1 MEKVL
6 TKLNIQSKTSAS
18 LFKTD
23 FTSLFM
29 CFFGLFIGRVSIF
42 SFLNPLAIAY
52 LSVFLLTNFKFYP
65 IAVFVA
71 LGTITKFSGLYILKY
86 ILCIGFMSISNAI
99 FTKFY
104 NKKNTFVIACIGS
117 ISIFASGMIII
128 LFNGITFYFVLIALL
143 ESVLVFSLTYI
154 LKIGVSIMT
163 GSKTKKVLSSEQ
175 LISLAI
181 LFGGVISGASDIYI
195 GDVSL
200 RNFFCSLVILLV
212 GYKGG
217 SALAS
222 TTGVLLG
229 LMLSVTGFCNYNFII
244 ILAVT
249 GMCSGFL
256 HKKGKIFS
264 VVFFLIGGFLI
275 TFYIDTVLIVSELF
289 YSTAFAI
296 LVFMFLPEKFYFN
309 ISETLNP
316 TLDNSED
323 YISRVKELT
332 TYKLQGFSRAFLKL
346 SITFSGLSEKKTSLD
361 QKDISKLIDDI
372 AAKVCTHC
380 DINTICWQTNFY
392 DTYQAVFSMLGACEK
407 KGQIDL
413 EDIPEEF
420 SKTCID
426 LEKFKETANRIFELY
441 RSNLIWNNKIIESRE
456 LVSQQLLGVSGI
468 IEDLATEL
476 DIELKFREDIEQNLL
491 NSLATNNID
500 VLSVIV
506 LENKLDKYEV
516 TFKHKECLYRKK
528 CFKDI
533 LPVVNKVL
541 GRRMKKEDVVCNI
554 YKPLDKKNGICTL
567 RLVEEQKFK
576 ISSAIARAVKDDSKE
591 SGDSY
596 SFIELKSGQCLLALS
611 DGMGSGKKARQESS
625 ATVELLE
632 DFIDSGFQK
641 ELAIKIINSVLVL
654 KSSEDSFSTLDICA
668 FDTYTG
674 IAEFIKIGAASTFII
689 RNKDV
694 QVIKSSSLPMGI
706 LNDVDIEITTK
717 KLKDNDVIVM
727 VTDGIMEISE
737 TEAYKEQWIID
748 CLRTFKSSN
757 PEDISEYLLLEAKK
771 ASNQII
777 KDDMTVLV
785 ARVWEKA

>member
-6 TKLNIQSKTSAS
+6 TKLNMQYKTNVS

-23 FTSLFM
+23 LTSLVL
-29 CFFGLFIGRVSIF
+29 CVFGLFIGRVSVF
-42 SFLNPLAIAY
+42 SFLNPLAIGY
-52 LSVFLLTNFKFYP
+52 LSVFLLTNFKFYL
-65 IAVFVA
+65 IALFVSF
-71 LGTITKFSGLYILKY
+71 GIITKFSSLYITKY
-86 ILCIGFMSISNAI
+86 ILCIGFMIISNALI
-99 FTKFY
+99 PKFY
-104 NKKNTFVIACIGS
+104 SKKNTLVTALIGS
-117 ISIFASGMIII
+117 ISIFISGI
-128 LFNGITFYFVLIALL
+128 LITVFNGVTFYFVLISLL

-154 LKIGVSIMT
+154 LKIGISIIT
-163 GSKTKKVLSSEQ
+163 GNKTKKILSSEQ

-181 LFGGVISGASDIYI
+181 LFGGIIAGSSDIYI

-200 RNFFCSLVILLV
+200 RNFFCILIILIV

-217 SALAS
+217 SALSAS
-222 TTGVLLG
+222 TGLLLG
-229 LMLSVTGFCNYNFII
+229 LMLSFTGFCNYDFIG
-244 ILAVT
+244 ILAFS
-249 GMCSGFL
+249 GMCSGFF
-256 HKKGKIFS
+256 HKMGKIFS

-275 TFYIDTVLIVSELF
+275 TFYIDTLLLVPELF
-289 YSTAFAI
+289 YSSAFAI

-316 TLDNSED
+316 VMDNSDD

-332 TYKLQGFSRAFLKL
+332 TYKLKGFSKAFLKL
-346 SITFSGLSEKKTSLD
+346 SITFSGLSEKKTCLD

-372 AAKVCTHC
+372 AAKVCTNC

-413 EDIPEEF
+413 TDITEEF
-420 SKTCID
+420 SNTCID
-426 LEKFKETANRIFELY
+426 LERFKETANRIFELY

-456 LVSQQLLGVSGI
+456 LVSQQLLGVAGI

-476 DIELKFREDIEQNLL
+476 DIELKFREDIEERLL
-491 NSLATNNID
+491 SELAANNINI
-500 VLSVIV
+500 LSVIV
-506 LENKLDKYEV
+506 LENKLGKYEV

-528 CFKDI
+528 CSKDI
-533 LPVVNKVL
+533 VPVVNKVL
-541 GRRMKKEDVVCNI
+541 ARKMKKEDVMCNI

-567 RLVEEQKFK
+567 RLVEEQKFR

-596 SFIELKSGQCLLALS
+596 SFLELKSGQCLLALS

-668 FDTYTG
+668 FDSYTG

-706 LNDVDIEITTK
+706 LNDVDIEVSTK
-717 KLKDNDVIVM
+717 KLKDNDIIVM
-727 VTDGIMEISE
+727 VTDGIMEINE
-737 TEAYKEQWIID
+737 TAAYKEQWIID
-748 CLRTFKSSN
+748 ALRTFKSSN

-771 ASNQII
+771 ASNQIV